1 MNSYNKT
8 EHADLKKDDTIIY
21 KGSDGELLK
30 GYIRDVKTEKGIV
43 IDKIVKDTQG
53 NPMKF
58 KGTIDS
64 TTVRVQNKYGI
75 EEIEESQMWRLKK

>member
-1 MNSYNKT
+1 MNNYSKT
-8 EHADLKKDDTIIY
+8 EHADLKKDDTIMY
-21 KGSDGELLK
+21 RGSDGELLK
-30 GYIRDVKTEKGIV
+30 GYVSDVKTENGII

-64 TTVRVQNKYGI
+64 TTIRVETKYGI
-75 EEIEESQMWRLKK
+75 QEIEESQMWREIK